1 MCSLQ
6 YFYVAEIREDLS
18 PRSAFPSPELYDTFQ
33 HYYESKYRL
42 RVSNP
47 DQPLLDVD
55 HTSARLNL
63 LTPRYMNQKGVAL
76 PTSSAET
83 RRARR
88 CGRSGWSRAGWGEAV
103 CRRA

>member
-1 MCSLQ
+1 MQ
-6 YFYVAEIREDLS
+6 YFYVAEIRTDLS
-18 PRSAFPSPELYDTFQ
+18 PKSPFPSPELYDTFQ
-33 HYYESKYRL
+33 HYYESKYSL
-42 RVSNP
+42 AITNH

-88 CGRSGWSRAGWGEAV
+88 YVFIFGVTEMTETNRDR
-103 CRRA
+103 